1 MCKIHVP
8 ATIMACPYYIQAT
21 SGDHKLS
28 LLNRVLIS
36 FDKEDE
42 WLRWSNTKGWFSIKY
57 FYNVL
62 FGGELRDE
70 GWKSN
75 WNNLVPLKILA
86 CCGWLL
92 GFKKTLATDKH
103 EKKGHILVNG
113 CLLCLVAEDST
124 NRLLIHWTFAARVW
138 VTVLKRFGIC
148 WAMRRTIIEASV
160 FRSSKKKKRNCR
172 IYHFLQEFENFGLS
186 NIIEFFTMKV
196 LLQKKLWTLL
206 CAMFLI
212 GLAGIRTL
220 RMCPF
225 KILLDHG
232 YSFSNEKARETNYEL
247 FMDSP
252 AWSFKT
258 EFRRDFP

>member
-8 ATIMACPYYIQAT
+8 ATSMACPYCIQAT

-160 FRSSKKKKRNCR
+160 FRSSKKKK
-172 IYHFLQEFENFGLS
+172 
-186 NIIEFFTMKV
+186 K
-196 LLQKKLWTLL
+196 KKLWNLSLFTGVWKFWLEQYNRVFHNESSAAEEVVDSIMCYVSNWASWDKDFEDVSIQDL
-206 CAMFLI
+206 TRSWILVFKWKGPRNKLRALH
-212 GLAGIRTL
+212 GLPC
-220 RMCPF
+220 M
-225 KILLDHG
+225 
-232 YSFSNEKARETNYEL
+232 
-247 FMDSP
+247 
-252 AWSFKT
+252 
-258 EFRRDFP
+258 EF